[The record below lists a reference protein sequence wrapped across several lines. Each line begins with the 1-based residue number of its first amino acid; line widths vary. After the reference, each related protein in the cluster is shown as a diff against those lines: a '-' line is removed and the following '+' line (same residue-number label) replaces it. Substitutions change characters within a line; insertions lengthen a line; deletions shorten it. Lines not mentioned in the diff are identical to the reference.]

1 MNIPPEM
8 PVDQVKEE
16 EEPAKEVIATKVNLN
31 KLSKPS
37 SSHVHS
43 DFYSKIPRIFA
54 NRQVGRV
61 GVDLRPVGERHC
73 EVVQRQVW
81 VRIHQQERHQ
91 GRCVRPPGN
100 AILINHRTTVL
111 DGNSHKL
118 AQSIMHCFR
127 LPSSRTTQRRLLG
140 LLATARLVKS
150 LNLQCT
156 FCVRGRLQLCIA

>member
-1 MNIPPEM
+1 MGVLIIVNQGIEKITGVLNIPPEI

-37 SSHVHS
+37 SSHVYS
-43 DFYSKIPRIFA
+43 DFCSKIPRIFA
-54 NRQVGRV
+54 NRQDRRV

-100 AILINHRTTVL
+100 AILITHRTTVL

-118 AQSIMHCFR
+118 AQAII
-127 LPSSRTTQRRLLG
+127 
-140 LLATARLVKS
+140 
-150 LNLQCT
+150 
-156 FCVRGRLQLCIA
+156 CIVSDCHHQEQPKEGC